1 MNALM
6 VEPLS
11 PNIPTEIERDESL
24 SDDDDVD
31 EQINKHLYG
40 FAFEEQNE
48 RK

>member
-24 SDDDDVD
+24 SDDD
-31 EQINKHLYG
+31 EEIFKNLKG
-40 FAFEEQNE
+40 FALEEQN
-48 RK
+48 